1 MKKWKRITAAALA
14 AVMMLSLTACKKD
27 GSKDADSTQT
37 GQAETSAA
45 VTEGSREETTAAG
58 SEADAAQPAWKSNT
72 DPVDLSWFVGASWYP
87 YTWGDSLVSRNITEK
102 TGVNVEIVTP
112 TGDVNEELSLSLIH
126 I

>member
-72 DPVDLSWFVGASWYP
+72 DPVDLSWFVGASWY
-87 YTWGDSLVSRNITEK
+87 
-102 TGVNVEIVTP
+102 
-112 TGDVNEELSLSLIH
+112 LSLIH